1 MKKTSTTNILAKIFK
16 KTPEKKVKK
25 KTKPKVAKKST
36 PPKAKVVKKNIPVK
50 KTKTKKVTAT
60 KIKKNLKTV
69 SKKAAPEKVEIK
81 TDNLRISKSNEVKP
95 EIKKV
100 KKQETEKREYKVKD
114 YVVYPKHGVGQITE
128 FKKINI
134 GGIDVETYV
143 LKFEKDKANGM
154 VPVNKQSHL
163 RPLATINQVNKC
175 ISILKSKPKIKRSMW
190 SRRAQEYEAKI
201 SSGKIYELAEV
212 VRDLNK
218 GDDLMVDQS
227 YSERQLFEKAYERIL
242 SEFQIVMGV
251 SLEDTQKK
259 LDKALKRNL
268 EGQPKT
274 IAAPT
279 KIKDPAADPDAD
291 SVQITDTENLTSGD
305 QLQAVER
312 VLKRTRGIASYEII
326 SEKKLIGL
334 LEPWLGTGNVTAD
347 LPIPVMID
355 VILNPEKRFN
365 EKGLRIELS
374 AVAPGAKL
382 DTHGRWRQN
391 LERGLQ
397 TMRILAGLILMLVT
411 IATATVIIF
420 ATRAGLGTNKET
432 VEVLHLIGA
441 HDKFI
446 SRQFERQF
454 LTLSLLSCIIGYG
467 AAAGIFHM
475 LFILMTDMEDM
486 QFYLLLLG
494 VPFLSIL
501 MTWLIIR
508 NFVIRTLAKAL

>member
-25 KTKPKVAKKST
+25 KVRSKVTKKAKAKIIKKIISTKKS
-36 PPKAKVVKKNIPVK
+36 KNKLIKP
-50 KTKTKKVTAT
+50 AI
-60 KIKKNLKTV
+60 KIKKNSKLVPKV
-69 SKKAAPEKVEIK
+69 SSKNSIPEKLEVK

-175 ISILKSKPKIKRSMW
+175 ISILKSKPKVKRSMW

-218 GDDLMVDQS
+218 GEDLMVDQS

-242 SEFQIVMGV
+242 SEFQIVMDV

-268 EGQPKT
+268 EDQAKANAAPLALAEPKT
-274 IAAPT
+274 T
-279 KIKDPAADPDAD
+279 AADP
-291 SVQITDTENLTSGD
+291 TTNTEN
-305 QLQAVER
+305 
-312 VLKRTRGIASYEII
+312 
-326 SEKKLIGL
+326 
-334 LEPWLGTGNVTAD
+334 
-347 LPIPVMID
+347 
-355 VILNPEKRFN
+355 
-365 EKGLRIELS
+365 
-374 AVAPGAKL
+374 
-382 DTHGRWRQN
+382 
-391 LERGLQ
+391 
-397 TMRILAGLILMLVT
+397 
-411 IATATVIIF
+411 
-420 ATRAGLGTNKET
+420 
-432 VEVLHLIGA
+432 
-441 HDKFI
+441 
-446 SRQFERQF
+446 
-454 LTLSLLSCIIGYG
+454 
-467 AAAGIFHM
+467 
-475 LFILMTDMEDM
+475 
-486 QFYLLLLG
+486 
-494 VPFLSIL
+494 
-501 MTWLIIR
+501 
-508 NFVIRTLAKAL
+508 

>member
-1 MKKTSTTNILAKIFK
+1 MKKTSTKNILARIFK
-16 KTPEKKVKK
+16 KNLEKKPKK
-25 KTKPKVAKKST
+25 KTIIKVVKKSKSKVAKKISPT
-36 PPKAKVVKKNIPVK
+36 K
-50 KTKTKKVTAT
+50 KTKVIKKSNS
-60 KIKKNLKTV
+60 KIKKNLKAV
-69 SKKAAPEKVEIK
+69 SIKPVSQKIEIK
-81 TDNLRISKSNEVKP
+81 TDNLRISKNNEVKP

-100 KKQETEKREYKVKD
+100 KKQETEKKEYKVKD

-268 EGQPKT
+268 EGQTKAIT
-274 IAAPT
+274 TPT
-279 KIKDPAADPDAD
+279 KLVEPEAE
-291 SVQITDTENLTSGD
+291 TDN
-305 QLQAVER
+305 
-312 VLKRTRGIASYEII
+312 I
-326 SEKKLIGL
+326 SE
-334 LEPWLGTGNVTAD
+334 D
-347 LPIPVMID
+347 
-355 VILNPEKRFN
+355 
-365 EKGLRIELS
+365 
-374 AVAPGAKL
+374 
-382 DTHGRWRQN
+382 
-391 LERGLQ
+391 
-397 TMRILAGLILMLVT
+397 
-411 IATATVIIF
+411 
-420 ATRAGLGTNKET
+420 
-432 VEVLHLIGA
+432 
-441 HDKFI
+441 
-446 SRQFERQF
+446 
-454 LTLSLLSCIIGYG
+454 
-467 AAAGIFHM
+467 
-475 LFILMTDMEDM
+475 
-486 QFYLLLLG
+486 
-494 VPFLSIL
+494 
-501 MTWLIIR
+501 
-508 NFVIRTLAKAL
+508 

>member
-1 MKKTSTTNILAKIFK
+1 MKMKKTSTTNILAKIFK

-25 KTKPKVAKKST
+25 KTKVKVVKKST
-36 PPKAKVVKKNIPVK
+36 APKAKVVKK
-50 KTKTKKVTAT
+50 TKATKVAIT

-69 SKKAAPEKVEIK
+69 SKKAAPVKVDIK

-95 EIKKV
+95 EIKKI
-100 KKQETEKREYKVKD
+100 KKQDTEKREYKVKD

-268 EGQPKT
+268 ESQAKA

-279 KIKDPAADPDAD
+279 KIKEPAAEPDTD
-291 SVQITDTENLTSGD
+291 SEPLTDTED
-305 QLQAVER
+305 
-312 VLKRTRGIASYEII
+312 
-326 SEKKLIGL
+326 
-334 LEPWLGTGNVTAD
+334 
-347 LPIPVMID
+347 
-355 VILNPEKRFN
+355 
-365 EKGLRIELS
+365 
-374 AVAPGAKL
+374 
-382 DTHGRWRQN
+382 
-391 LERGLQ
+391 
-397 TMRILAGLILMLVT
+397 
-411 IATATVIIF
+411 
-420 ATRAGLGTNKET
+420 
-432 VEVLHLIGA
+432 
-441 HDKFI
+441 
-446 SRQFERQF
+446 
-454 LTLSLLSCIIGYG
+454 
-467 AAAGIFHM
+467 
-475 LFILMTDMEDM
+475 
-486 QFYLLLLG
+486 
-494 VPFLSIL
+494 
-501 MTWLIIR
+501 
-508 NFVIRTLAKAL
+508 